1 MPFVFTSCSHKVYMK
16 IQEDMVKMLGENSWE
31 DARCNYLDSS
41 YTESLNILLLH
52 TKRYV
57 DL

>member
-1 MPFVFTSCSHKVYMK
+1 MPFVFTSYSHKVYTK
-16 IQEDMVKMLGENSWE
+16 IQEDMVKMLGEKSWE

-41 YTESLNILLLH
+41 STESINILLFH